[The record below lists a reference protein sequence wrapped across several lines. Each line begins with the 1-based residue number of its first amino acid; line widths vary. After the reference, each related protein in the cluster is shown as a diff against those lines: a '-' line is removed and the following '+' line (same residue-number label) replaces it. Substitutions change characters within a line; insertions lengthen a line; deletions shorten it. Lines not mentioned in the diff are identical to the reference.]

1 MNAEEIQA
9 FSQSIAFHPIVAIG
23 GLMVLISIARKIDLN
38 HKATKKFTKR
48 VEQATTRE
56 VIVRQD
62 DVVKSPSLLQ
72 ESDLNDLNNSVKA

>member
-38 HKATKKFTKR
+38 HQATKKFTER
-48 VEQATTRE
+48 VEQATTR
-56 VIVRQD
+56 QD
-62 DVVKSPSLLQ
+62 DAVNSPSLLK
-72 ESDLNDLNNSVKA
+72 ESDLNALNNSVKA